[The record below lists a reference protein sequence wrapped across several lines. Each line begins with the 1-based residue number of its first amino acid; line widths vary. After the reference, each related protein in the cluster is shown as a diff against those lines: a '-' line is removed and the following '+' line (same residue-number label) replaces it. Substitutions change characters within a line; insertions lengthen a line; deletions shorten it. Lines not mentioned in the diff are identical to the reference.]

1 MSTDYIVKIP
11 EVLTKLLG
19 PQNIRTEI
27 EEGVK
32 LIFEEWA
39 NPALVSRIK
48 VTKPRGGKDE

>member
-1 MSTDYIVKIP
+1 MSTGYLVQIP

-32 LIFEEWA
+32 LIFQDWA
-39 NPALVSRIK
+39 NPELVKKIR